1 MRYYFHADNGRRFRD
16 QEGTELL
23 SDSDARVEAARVL
36 GQLINEDPLSV
47 WHETG
52 LRITVTD
59 QDDKGLFAVGVVAT
73 ISTP

>member
-47 WHETG
+47 WHEAG

-59 QDDKGLFAVGVVAT
+59 QDDRGLFAVGVVAT